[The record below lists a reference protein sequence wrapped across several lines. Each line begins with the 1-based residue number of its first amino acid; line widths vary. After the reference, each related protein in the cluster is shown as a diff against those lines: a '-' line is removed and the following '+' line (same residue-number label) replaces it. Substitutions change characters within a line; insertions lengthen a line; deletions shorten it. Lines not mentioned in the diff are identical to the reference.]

1 MASTSLTR
9 TSSASATKGT
19 LSMWVKRSKLGTTQY
34 LHHNVTSTS
43 SNYGLIV
50 FDTNDQIEMMIS
62 TSGSHTIKRITNRK
76 FRDTS
81 AWYHFVFV
89 TDVTNSTAQ
98 NRMRIYVNGV
108 EETSFSTN
116 DSPSGASN
124 RFYEASASNDHVI
137 GANASNSNN
146 FDGSMSHVYN
156 IVDTVYTP
164 SAFGETDSTTGEW
177 KIKTSPSV
185 TFGSQGYLILKDGN
199 TITDQSSNS
208 NNFTLAAGTLTN
220 TEDCPSNVFC
230 TMNPLDN
237 YWMNGTFAYGNTRV
251 TTDTTKFGYNTGT
264 LGASSGKWYW
274 EMKLAQAVTSGD
286 YHVVGVASVHP
297 FNQEG
302 LGYEAGGYAYQGEQG
317 NKRINGSQT
326 SYGSAWSTNDIIGIA
341 MDLDNKKLYFSKN
354 NVWQNSGVPTSGS
367 TGTGAIS
374 LTQDGFY
381 YPAVSDH
388 AGGLYSAGIFDFNFG
403 NGYFATTAVASAG
416 TNASGIGIFEYDVPT
431 GYTALS
437 TKGLNL

>member
-1 MASTSLTR
+1 MASTYLSKTNPSSASTSLY
-9 TSSASATKGT
+9 KGT
-19 LSMWVKRSKLGTTQY
+19 VSWWQKGTGGYIFGAETGSERMLVNFANTFNMYLRGSSGSPDIDYSLSGTPQFRDPSAWRHCVLAWDTTLGTAGDRIKLYVNNQEFT
-34 LHHNVTSTS
+34 VTGTATTPQNHEMPINKASMPLVWGAYSTS
-43 SNYGLIV
+43 AGY
-50 FDTNDQIEMMIS
+50 
-62 TSGSHTIKRITNRK
+62 
-76 FRDTS
+76 
-81 AWYHFVFV
+81 
-89 TDVTNSTAQ
+89 
-98 NRMRIYVNGV
+98 
-108 EETSFSTN
+108 
-116 DSPSGASN
+116 
-124 RFYEASASNDHVI
+124 
-137 GANASNSNN
+137 
-146 FDGSMSHVYN
+146 FDGSMTHCHF
-156 IVDTVYTP
+156 VDGQQLTP
-164 SAFGETDSTTGEW
+164 STFGESDSVSGIW
-177 KIKTSPSV
+177 KPKTAPSV
-185 TFGSQGYLILKDGN
+185 TYGNYGFFLKFENSGAMGTDSSGN
-199 TITDQSSNS
+199 SNTFTVNGTLTQNVDTPS
-208 NNFTLAAGTLTN
+208 NNFT
-220 TEDCPSNVFC
+220 

-237 YWMNGTFAYGNTRV
+237 YWMNGIFAYGNTRV

-264 LGASSGKWYW
+264 LGASSGKFYW

-381 YPAVSDH
+381 FPAVSDH

-403 NGYFATTAVASAG
+403 NGYFGTTAVASA
-416 TNASGIGIFEYDVPT
+416 V
-431 GYTALS
+431 
-437 TKGLNL
+437 

>member
-1 MASTSLTR
+1 MASTYLTR
-9 TSSASATKGT
+9 TQGSGNRKIF
-19 LSMWVKRSKLGTTQY
+19 TQSFWCK
-34 LHHNVTSTS
+34 VC
-43 SNYGLIV
+43 
-50 FDTNDQIEMMIS
+50 D
-62 TSGSHTIKRITNRK
+62 TSGTQSLAGAFDDSNNYSYCFFDGGNLKLQWKSGGSVIATLDTNRK
-76 FRDTS
+76 FRDPN
-81 AWYHFVFV
+81 AWYHIVYAV
-89 TDVTNSTAQ
+89 DTTQSTSAD
-98 NRMRIYVNGV
+98 RIKLYVNGV
-108 EETSFSTN
+108 QETSFSTATYPN
-116 DSPSGASN
+116 QN
-124 RFYEASASNDHVI
+124 ASAEINGNGITYNI
-137 GANASNSNN
+137 GSASSGQN
-146 FDGSMSHVYN
+146 FNGVMSHLHFC
-156 IVDTVYTP
+156 DGTALAPTV
-164 SAFGETDSTTGEW
+164 FGETDSTTGEW
-177 KIKTSPSV
+177 KINTSPSF
-185 TFGSQGYLILKDGN
+185 TPGTNGFTILKDGN

-208 NNFTLAAGTLTN
+208 NDFSLGGGTLTN

-230 TMNPLDN
+230 TLNPLDN
-237 YWMNGTFAYGNTRV
+237 YWCNGTFAYGNTRI

-297 FNQEG
+297 FDQEG
-302 LGYEAGGYAYQGEQG
+302 LGYRAGGYAYQGEQG

-381 YPAVSDH
+381 FPAVSDH

-403 NGYFATTAVASAG
+403 NGYFGTTAVASAG
-416 TNASGIGIFEYDVPT
+416 TNASGNGIFEYDTPT

-437 TKGLNL
+437 TKGLNE